1 MGNKHTVC
9 LLTRDQIIDYVEST
23 HFTSEEIRALW
34 FHFKEISS
42 SVTDDDIIDKAEFQ
56 KAMLFRDSS
65 LLEQIFRVFDTDHD
79 GSISFSE
86 FISCLSTFSSKGTP
100 EEKLRLSFQIY
111 DADGDNF
118 IDKGELRGLVTSTM
132 REHDVVF
139 SSDSIARIVDETFA
153 EIRPANPSDGIS
165 FEEYRAMVRER
176 PQALSILT
184 LNISSI
190 IAEYAEAHGVSFG
203 ASPRGDSSG
212 LSPTSSGSKASFS
225 SSSAS
230 SRPRGVRKS
239 SRAEAKGL

>member
-9 LLTRDQIIDYVEST
+9 LLTRDQIHDYVEST
-23 HFTSEEIRALW
+23 HFTAEEIRALW

-42 SVTDDDIIDKAEFQ
+42 SVTDDDLIDKAEFQ

-79 GSISFSE
+79 GTISFSE

-111 DADGDNF
+111 DVNGDNY
-118 IDKGELRGLVTSTM
+118 IDKAELRGLVTSTM

-139 SSDSIARIVDETFA
+139 SHESISRIVEETFA

-165 FEEYRAMVRER
+165 FEEYQAMVRDR

-203 ASPRGDSSG
+203 ATPRGDTSMGSTGSMSSKG
-212 LSPTSSGSKASFS
+212 S
-225 SSSAS
+225 SSSS
-230 SRPRGVRKS
+230 TRPRGVRKS